1 MKPKIYSINLSNM
14 EIMVQKIKY
23 IKILI
28 ILFFLFASSSC
39 YTLKKRIKSDK
50 ISYNQIYDSIKTR
63 RISYNNLEY
72 KSLVK
77 FSSSTEVH
85 SFYSNVI
92 IYKDSSLFLS
102 AVLPFGIN
110 LAKILMTQDSIKF
123 YSPIKNEFLKAD
135 SNFLLDNYNLALNYF
150 SLQSILTANFFPYPY
165 FYTPDKYE
173 FYNDSLF
180 QFTNIIHNKR
190 NQKVIDATSK
200 FSYNKEYLLE
210 NVFIEDNILKKKLY
224 IKYSDYK
231 KYNKNYFPSFI
242 EIKIIANSDTMNLSF
257 KNKNFK
263 INTNSII
270 KFNIPSNAK
279 IIN

>member
-63 RISYNNLEY
+63 RFSYNNLEY